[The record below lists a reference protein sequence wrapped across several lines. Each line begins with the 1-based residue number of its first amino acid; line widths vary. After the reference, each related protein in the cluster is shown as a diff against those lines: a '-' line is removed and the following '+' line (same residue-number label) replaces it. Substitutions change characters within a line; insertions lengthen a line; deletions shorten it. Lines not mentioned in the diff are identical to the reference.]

1 MQGAP
6 AYFASVPSAVRP
18 GAATQAVTDE
28 ALVSRIAAGDKAAVR
43 VLFARHQVRVYR
55 FVLRIVGN
63 ATDAEDLTSEVFLEA
78 WRQAA
83 RFKGRSTVSTWL
95 LAIGR
100 NKAFSALRRQTNEQ
114 LDETVVGTIEDP
126 ADDPEAAAR
135 RRDRSETLRLCLAA
149 LSVEHREVVD
159 LVYYHE
165 KSIEEVAAIIG
176 IPKNT
181 VKTRVFYARK
191 RLADLLATAGV
202 DRTWISVSD

>member
-1 MQGAP
+1 MQGAT
-6 AYFASVPSAVRP
+6 ARFASLRTAIRP
-18 GAATQAVTDE
+18 GATEQAVTDE
-28 ALVSRIAAGDKAAVR
+28 GLVGSIAAGNKAAMR
-43 VLFARHQVRVYR
+43 VLFARHQVRIYR

-78 WRQAA
+78 WRQAG

-100 NKAFSALRRQTNEQ
+100 NKAFSTLRRQTSEQ
-114 LDETVVGTIEDP
+114 LDETVVDTIEDP

-135 RRDRSETLRLCLAA
+135 RRNRSEILRLCLAA
-149 LSVEHREVVD
+149 LSAEHREVVD

-176 IPKNT
+176 IPENT

-191 RLADLLATAGV
+191 RLAELLDTAGV
-202 DRTWISVSD
+202 DRTWISVAD